1 MDVTKHGVILEKTD
15 FGFENAG
22 VLNPAVIC
30 EGNTLHLFYRAVR
43 KGNYSTIG
51 YCRLEGPLTVV
62 ERYEQPVLFPQGD
75 YESQGV
81 EDPRL
86 VKIDGWYYL
95 TYTAFDGVNAL
106 GAYAITEEL
115 PYFEKKGILT
125 PRMVYNDF
133 KHLAE
138 SKTPLNEKYNRYN
151 VPHTDRRDKHKKSLI
166 WDKNL
171 VFFPRRIDGKFYFL
185 HRIKP
190 DIQITAVH
198 DLSELNGA
206 FWEDYFLHFQEHL
219 LLEPQHRH
227 EISYLGAGCPP
238 IETQHGWLII
248 YHGVHDTSDGYKYVA
263 CAALLDLKNPAIELA
278 RLPKPLFSPDKE
290 YEIHGEVNNVCFPS
304 GAALFGDTLYI
315 YYGAADQQIACASMR
330 LSDLVAE
337 LLAQIKI

>member
-62 ERYEQPVLFPQGD
+62 ERYEEPVLFPQGSH
-75 YESQGV
+75 ESEGV

-95 TYTAFDGVNAL
+95 TYTAYDGVNAL
-106 GAYAITEEL
+106 GAYAITEKL

-125 PRMVYNDF
+125 PHMAYNDF

-151 VPHTDRRDKHKKSLI
+151 VPNADRWDKHKKCLI

-171 VFFPRRIDGKFYFL
+171 VFFPRKIDGKFYFL

-190 DIQITAVH
+190 DIQIAAVQ
-198 DLSELNGA
+198 DLAELNSA
-206 FWEDYFLHFQEHL
+206 FWEDYILHFHEHL
-219 LLEPQHRH
+219 LLEPKHRH
-227 EISYLGAGCPP
+227 EISYIGAGCPP

-263 CAALLDLKNPAIELA
+263 CAALLDLGNPAIELA
-278 RLPKPLFSPDKE
+278 RLPKPLFSPDQE

-315 YYGAADQQIACASMR
+315 YYGAADQQIACASVS
-330 LSDLVAE
+330 LSELEAE
-337 LLAQIKI
+337 LLAQI